1 MTNFLSTLF
10 QETKARLSLSFS
22 KIGLGGERD
31 YLLQN
36 LSTLITSGMT
46 VLEALQT
53 IEEGSRSRALT
64 RLIKGIREDIQ
75 EGSPLWKAL
84 AAPDIFSVTA
94 LSLIR
99 SGEESGKL
107 SQNMR
112 LVAEQEEKSRL
123 FRSRIRSAMLYP
135 VFVLSLTVVL
145 GIGIAWFILPK
156 LAAVFS
162 QLKIKLPLITKML
175 IGAGNFLA
183 VHGSV
188 AVPGFLAVLS
198 LLIFF
203 IFFFSKT
210 KFIGQAM
217 LLRAPGIGNLIK
229 EVELARF
236 SYLLGTLLSAGL
248 PITRALHTLTQ
259 ATTIPAYQNLY
270 IYLEQSVAEGN
281 SFEQTF
287 RGYPHLDRIM
297 PVTIQ
302 RLVMTGERAG
312 SLSRTLL
319 SISST
324 YEGKVETT
332 TKNISII
339 LEPVLLVIVW
349 LGVVAVAL
357 AVILPIYSLVG
368 GLQT

>member
-1 MTNFLSTLF
+1 MNRTSSSWI
-10 QETKARLSLSFS
+10 QSAKERMSISFG
-22 KIGLGGERD
+22 KIGLGSERD

-36 LSTLITSGMT
+36 LGTLITSGMT
-46 VLEALQT
+46 VLEALET
-53 IEEGSRSRALT
+53 VEEGSRSRALS
-64 RLIKGIREDIQ
+64 RLIGRIRAEI
-75 EGSPLWKAL
+75 ESGSPLWKAL
-84 AAPDIFSVTA
+84 AAPDLFSA
-94 LSLIR
+94 AAISLIR

-112 LVAEQEEKSRL
+112 LVSEQEEKSRL

-135 VFVLSLTVVL
+135 VFVFSLTIIL

-162 QLKIKLPLITKML
+162 QLKIELPLITKIL
-175 IGAGNFLA
+175 ISAGNFLA
-183 VHGSV
+183 LHGAVAIPIFV
-188 AVPGFLAVLS
+188 AVVAV
-198 LLIFF
+198 IVFF

-217 LLRAPGIGNLIK
+217 LLRTPGIGTLIQ

-248 PITRALHTLTQ
+248 PIQRALHTLTQ
-259 ATTIPAYQNLY
+259 ATAIPAYERLY
-270 IYLEQSVAEGN
+270 LYLEQSIIEGN
-281 SFEQTF
+281 SFEQAF
-287 RGYPHLDRIM
+287 KGYRRLDRLI

-302 RLVMTGERAG
+302 RLVTTGERSG
-312 SLSRTLL
+312 SLSKTLV
-319 SISST
+319 SVSTT
-324 YEGKVETT
+324 YEAKVETT

-368 GLQT
+368 GLKT